1 MMDHRRFEVWA
12 SADRV
17 GMLQLIFAVYIV
29 GYMDISGA
37 LLCFLQFSE
46 ALLEHFHRSPYF
58 DCLGINFL
66 VFIQT
71 LEGWVYIEPIHG
83 PLDGP

>member
-1 MMDHRRFEVWA
+1 MDHSRFQVWA

-17 GMLQLIFAVYIV
+17 GMLQLIFAVDIV

-46 ALLEHFHRSPYF
+46 ALPERFHKWPYF
-58 DCLGINFL
+58 
-66 VFIQT
+66 
-71 LEGWVYIEPIHG
+71 
-83 PLDGP
+83 